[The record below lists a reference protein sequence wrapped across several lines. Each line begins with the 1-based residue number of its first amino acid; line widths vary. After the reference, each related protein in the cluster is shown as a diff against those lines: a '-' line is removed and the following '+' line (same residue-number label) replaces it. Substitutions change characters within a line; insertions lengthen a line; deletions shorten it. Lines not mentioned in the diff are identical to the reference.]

1 MMPVDGRLKFRV
13 TGRPRVGLQFKALSY
28 KPRTTVTPMPPSLL
42 RLLQSRGALRPG
54 SGLVTGVIGLILAVL
69 SLLAV
74 LAFHF
79 PEYLTTPEIRRR
91 YDVELLRRVLL
102 GALVLSGSFAL
113 FNAVLGRVRWLAGTT
128 FALVLLCAALG
139 GHAVEVD
146 PDFPDH
152 TPYIGLDWLVLDLLG
167 SALLFVFIE
176 KARPL
181 RGEQPVFRDAWQTDL
196 AHFAVIHLL
205 VGLLMAVTNAVAQGL
220 VTWADPESLQ
230 AATQR
235 LPFPVA
241 LALCV
246 LLADLVQYAVH
257 RSFHEVPWLWRFHAV
272 HHSAKTM
279 DWLAG
284 SRLHLF
290 EVLVTRSLVLA
301 ALLMAGFTRGVIDA
315 YVVIV
320 GFHAV
325 LNHANVNLPS
335 RGLGPLRH
343 LIVTPSYHHW
353 HHAREPA
360 ALGRNYAA
368 HLPLI
373 DRLFGTQLLNAPPWP
388 ERYGVLEDDVPEGF
402 WAQTLH
408 PFRRTKT

>member
-1 MMPVDGRLKFRV
+1 
-13 TGRPRVGLQFKALSY
+13 
-28 KPRTTVTPMPPSLL
+28 MPPPLL

-54 SGLVTGVIGLILAVL
+54 SGLVTGVIGLVLAVL

-91 YDVELLRRVLL
+91 YDVDLLRRILL

-113 FNAVLGRVRWLAGTT
+113 FNGVLGRRRWLAGTT
-128 FALVLLCAALG
+128 FALVLLSAALG
-139 GHAVEVD
+139 GHAVPVD

-176 KARPL
+176 KALPL
-181 RGEQPVFRDAWQTDL
+181 RREQPVFRDAWQTDL

-205 VGLLMAVTNAVAQGL
+205 VGLLMAVTNGVAQGL
-220 VTWADPESLQ
+220 VTWVDPDSLQ
-230 AATQR
+230 AAVQR

-241 LALCV
+241 LLLCV
-246 LLADLVQYAVH
+246 LLADLMQYGVH

-284 SRLHLF
+284 SRLHLV

-301 ALLMAGFTRGVIDA
+301 ALLMAGFSRGVIDA

-325 LNHANVNLPS
+325 LNHANVKLPA
-335 RGLGPLRH
+335 RGLGLLQH
-343 LIVTPSYHHW
+343 LIVTPAYHHW
-353 HHAREPA
+353 HHACEAA

-373 DRLFGTQLLNAPPWP
+373 DRLFGTQLRDVPAWP
-388 ERYGVLEDDVPEGF
+388 SRYGVLEDDVPEGF

-408 PFRRTKT
+408 PFWPRKT

>member
-1 MMPVDGRLKFRV
+1 
-13 TGRPRVGLQFKALSY
+13 
-28 KPRTTVTPMPPSLL
+28 MPPPLL

-54 SGLVTGVIGLILAVL
+54 SGLVTGVIGLVLAVL

-91 YDVELLRRVLL
+91 YDVDLLRHILL

-113 FNAVLGRVRWLAGTT
+113 FNGVLGRQRWLAGIT
-128 FALVLLCAALG
+128 FALVLLSATLG
-139 GHAVEVD
+139 GHAVPVD

-176 KARPL
+176 KALPL
-181 RGEQPVFRDAWQTDL
+181 RREQPVFRDAWQTDL
-196 AHFAVIHLL
+196 THFAVIHLL
-205 VGLLMAVTNAVAQGL
+205 VGLLMAVTNGVAQGL
-220 VTWADPESLQ
+220 VTWVDPDSLQ
-230 AATQR
+230 AAMQR

-241 LALCV
+241 LLLCV
-246 LLADLVQYAVH
+246 LLADLVQYGVH
-257 RSFHEVPWLWRFHAV
+257 RSFHEVPCLWRFHAV

-284 SRLHLF
+284 SRLHLV

-301 ALLMAGFTRGVIDA
+301 ALLMAGFSRGVIDA

-325 LNHANVNLPS
+325 LNHANVNLPGH
-335 RGLGPLRH
+335 RLRFLRH

-353 HHAREPA
+353 HHACEPA

-368 HLPLI
+368 HLPFI
-373 DRLFGTQLLNAPPWP
+373 DRMFGTQLPDGPSWP
-388 ERYGVLEDDVPEGF
+388 DRYGVLEDDVPEGF
-402 WAQTLH
+402 WAQTRH
-408 PFRRTKT
+408 PFRRRKT

>member
-1 MMPVDGRLKFRV
+1 MPSR
-13 TGRPRVGLQFKALSY
+13 
-28 KPRTTVTPMPPSLL
+28 LL

-54 SGLVTGVIGLILAVL
+54 SGLVTGVVGLVLAVL
-69 SLLAV
+69 SLMAV

-91 YDVELLRRVLL
+91 YDVDLLRHILL

-113 FNAVLGRVRWLAGTT
+113 FNGVLGRQRWLAGIT
-128 FALVLLCAALG
+128 FALVLLSAALG
-139 GHAVEVD
+139 GHAVPVD
-146 PDFPDH
+146 PDFPDY

-176 KARPL
+176 KALPL
-181 RGEQPVFRDAWQTDL
+181 RREQPVFRDAWQTDL
-196 AHFAVIHLL
+196 THFAVIHLL
-205 VGLLMAVTNAVAQGL
+205 VGLLMAVTNGVAHGL
-220 VTWADPESLQ
+220 VTWADPDSLQ
-230 AATQR
+230 AAVQR

-241 LALCV
+241 LLMCV
-246 LLADLVQYAVH
+246 LLADLVQYGVH

-284 SRLHLF
+284 SRLHLV
-290 EVLVTRSLVLA
+290 EVLITRSLVLA
-301 ALLMAGFTRGVIDA
+301 ALLMAGFSRGVIDA

-335 RGLGPLRH
+335 RRLGFLRH

-353 HHAREPA
+353 HHACEPA

-368 HLPLI
+368 HLPFI
-373 DRLFGTQLLNAPPWP
+373 DRLFGTQLLGTPPWP
-388 ERYGVLEDDVPEGF
+388 ARYGVLEDDVPEGF

-408 PFRRTKT
+408 PFRGRKT

>member
-1 MMPVDGRLKFRV
+1 MSDPKQNGKSPQYHPTVKSDRFMPARL
-13 TGRPRVGLQFKALSY
+13 LQ
-28 KPRTTVTPMPPSLL
+28 
-42 RLLQSRGALRPG
+42 LLQSRGALRPG
-54 SGLVTGVIGLILAVL
+54 SGLVTGVIGLVLAVL

-113 FNAVLGRVRWLAGTT
+113 LNAVLGRVRWLAGTT
-128 FALVLLCAALG
+128 FALVLLSAALG
-139 GHAVEVD
+139 GHAVSVD

-176 KARPL
+176 KASPL
-181 RGEQPVFRDAWQTDL
+181 RREQPVFREAWQTDL
-196 AHFAVIHLL
+196 THFAVIHLL
-205 VGLLMAVTNAVAQGL
+205 VGLLMAVTNGAAHAL
-220 VTWADPESLQ
+220 VTWADPDSLQ
-230 AATQR
+230 AAVQR

-241 LALCV
+241 LLLCV
-246 LLADLVQYAVH
+246 LLADLVQYGVH

-284 SRLHLF
+284 SRLHLV
-290 EVLVTRSLVLA
+290 EVLITRSLVLA
-301 ALLMAGFTRGVIDA
+301 ALLMAGFSRGVIDA

-325 LNHANVNLPS
+325 LNHANVNLPG
-335 RGLGPLRH
+335 RRLGPLRH

-353 HHAREPA
+353 HHACEPA

-368 HLPLI
+368 HLPFI
-373 DRLFGTQLLNAPPWP
+373 DRLFGTQLLNTPPWP

-402 WAQTLH
+402 WAQTRH
-408 PFRRTKT
+408 PFTRRKT

>member
-1 MMPVDGRLKFRV
+1 
-13 TGRPRVGLQFKALSY
+13 
-28 KPRTTVTPMPPSLL
+28 MPPPVPRPPRPPGLSRLSRLL
-42 RLLQSRGALRPG
+42 RLLSSHGELRAGPG
-54 SGLVTGVIGLILAVL
+54 LITGVLGLALAVL
-69 SLLAV
+69 SVLAV

-91 YDVELLRRVLL
+91 YDVELLRRLLL
-102 GALVLSGSFAL
+102 GALAVSGSLAL
-113 FNAVLGRVRWLAGTT
+113 FNLMLGRVRWLASIT
-128 FALVLLCAALG
+128 FALVLLAAALG
-139 GHAVEVD
+139 GHAVPVD
-146 PDFPDH
+146 PDFPDQ

-176 KARPL
+176 KAWPL
-181 RGEQPVFRDAWQTDL
+181 RRAQPMFREAWQTDL
-196 AHFAVIHLL
+196 AHFIVIHLM
-205 VGLLMAVTNAVAQGL
+205 VGLLMALTNGVAQGL
-220 VTWADPESLQ
+220 VNWVDPDSLQ
-230 AATQR
+230 AAVQR
-235 LPFPVA
+235 LPFAVA
-241 LALCV
+241 LLLCV
-246 LLADLVQYAVH
+246 VLADLVQYAVH

-272 HHSAKTM
+272 HHSARAM

-284 SRLHLF
+284 SRLHLG

-301 ALLMAGFTRGVIDA
+301 ALLMAGFNMGVIDA

-325 LNHANVNLPS
+325 LNHANVNLPG
-335 RGLGPLRH
+335 RRLGFLGH

-368 HLPLI
+368 HLPVI
-373 DRLFGTQLLNAPPWP
+373 DRLFGTQLLNAAPWP

-408 PFRRTKT
+408 PFRRRKA